1 MFNIKKKA
9 YKVEYR
15 TVYQVSPHFPFEIK
29 HFMMQNKTS
38 ETSKYMYFKDMESAV
53 IRSNQL
59 QIEVLK
65 AYNATAPQPKRMQL
79 YKLQKEQRE
88 LLEKYPEKFL

>member
-1 MFNIKKKA
+1 M
-9 YKVEYR
+9 EYR
-15 TVYQVSPHFPFEIK
+15 TVYQVSLHYPYEIK
-29 HFMMQNKTS
+29 HFMMMNKTS
-38 ETSKYMYFKDMESAV
+38 KTSSYMYFKDAESAI

-65 AYNATAPQPKRMQL
+65 KYNATTKSPKRIQL
-79 YKLQKEQRE
+79 HKLQKIQKE